1 MSNRY
6 NEDSIQKMN
15 PLEFCRHRPDSYLGS
30 NEDSSQLL
38 REIISNAS
46 DEFLIGNCSEIHV
59 EYDKKTNVA
68 KIYDTGQGIVPNV
81 IKEDG
86 KSVLEL
92 VYGEINSSGKYDK
105 SENAVYQ
112 ISTGAFGIGAFLTNA
127 LSHWLVATT
136 KRDGQL
142 EKVYFKEGRFLK
154 RESGE
159 CNKSEHGV
167 CVEFNPS
174 EEFFRDE
181 HPNIKKIKEELFN
194 LSCVCRGLKVTFND
208 EEFYHPEGLDG
219 IVQEA
224 VKNSVETISSYFS
237 FKSKASN
244 TQIFD
249 FCMTA
254 TSGGSCE
261 IIPFCNYS
269 LIETGV
275 PVSTVKST
283 ITRCFNNWAKKEG
296 MIKNNLSGAAIQ
308 EGLVIAFNLV
318 SQNIR
323 YDSQTKVR
331 VTSTED
337 NAFISSTLGNQL
349 EGWLDNHPQDAKNIL
364 NQAILSAKASEA
376 ARKAR
381 EAVKNKKNKKSKVK
395 ILHPDKL
402 KDAEFLGQ
410 DSTLLVV
417 EGLSAGASVAVA
429 RDSDNFGIL
438 MLRGKLINA
447 LSNKEDKLLKNE
459 EIQLLFQALGIEPH
473 KPYNPEDLRYGLI
486 GICTDSDSDGYHISL
501 LIMAALQ
508 HFCPQFIQEGRLC
521 WLRSPLYILKCNDGE
536 RYYFTDQELA
546 EAKKSGLPKGELQR
560 AKGLGSLSAAQ
571 ARNSMFGKN
580 QHLER
585 LNPTDESI
593 ELLQQLMGTDTD
605 FRKDFIFNNI
615 DFSEVR
621 E

>member
-1 MSNRY
+1 MRKLSNKY

-59 EYDKKTNVA
+59 EYDERTNVA
-68 KIYDTGQGIVPNV
+68 RVYDTGQGIVPNV

-105 SENAVYQ
+105 SESAVYQ

-136 KRDGQL
+136 KRDGQF
-142 EKVYFKEGRFLK
+142 EKVYFEEGEFSK
-154 RESGE
+154 RESGK
-159 CNKSEHGV
+159 CDKSEHGV

-174 EEFFRDE
+174 GEFFRDE
-181 HPNIKKIKEELFN
+181 RPNIKKIKEELFN
-194 LSCVCRGLKVTFND
+194 LSCVCKGLKVTFNG

-219 IVQEA
+219 IIQEA
-224 VKNSVETISSYFS
+224 VKNNIETIGSRFS
-237 FKSKASN
+237 FESKASN
-244 TQIFD
+244 IQIFD

-254 TSGGSCE
+254 TSNNSCE

-283 ITRCFNNWAKKEG
+283 ITRCFNDWAKEEG
-296 MIKNNLSGAAIQ
+296 LIKKNLGGGAIQ

-337 NAFISSTLGNQL
+337 NSFISSALGKQL
-349 EGWLDNHPQDAKNIL
+349 KLWLDNHPQDAKNIL
-364 NQAILSAKASEA
+364 NQAILSAKAAEA
-376 ARKAR
+376 AKKAR
-381 EAVKNKKNKKSKVK
+381 EAVKQKASAKQDKVFKMPTKLTDCWTKDRSK
-395 ILHPDKL
+395 
-402 KDAEFLGQ
+402 AE
-410 DSTLLVV
+410 LLIA
-417 EGLSAGASVAVA
+417 EGLSAASGLVAA
-429 RDSDNFGIL
+429 RDSEFQAVYGV
-438 MLRGKLINA
+438 RGKMLSILKTSPDKIMKNQEIN
-447 LSNKEDKLLKNE
+447 N
-459 EIQLLFQALGIEPH
+459 IVVALGLDYSPTTG
-473 KPYNPEDLRYGLI
+473 KMVYDKSKLRYDKVI
-486 GICTDSDSDGYHISL
+486 ACADADFDG
-501 LIMAALQ
+501 Q
-508 HFCPQFIQEGRLC
+508 
-521 WLRSPLYILKCNDGE
+521 
-536 RYYFTDQELA
+536 
-546 EAKKSGLPKGELQR
+546 
-560 AKGLGSLSAAQ
+560 
-571 ARNSMFGKN
+571 
-580 QHLER
+580 
-585 LNPTDESI
+585 
-593 ELLQQLMGTDTD
+593 
-605 FRKDFIFNNI
+605 
-615 DFSEVR
+615 
-621 E
+621 

>member
-1 MSNRY
+1 M
-6 NEDSIQKMN
+6 D

-59 EYDKKTNVA
+59 EYDKETNIA

-127 LSHWLVATT
+127 LSHWLIATT
-136 KRDGQL
+136 KRNGQF
-142 EKVYFKEGRFLK
+142 EKVYFEEGKFSK

-159 CNKSEHGV
+159 CDKSEHGV

-194 LSCVCRGLKVTFND
+194 LSCVCKGLKVTFNG

-219 IVQEA
+219 IVQRA
-224 VKNSVETISSYFS
+224 VGESIETVGSHFS
-237 FKSKASN
+237 FESKASDV
-244 TQIFD
+244 QIFD

-254 TSGGSCE
+254 TSGNSCE

-283 ITRCFNNWAKKEG
+283 ITRCFNNWAKEEG
-296 MIKNNLSGAAIQ
+296 LIKKNLGGGAIQ

-337 NAFISSTLGNQL
+337 NTFISSVLGKQL
-349 EGWLDNHPQDAKNIL
+349 ELWLDNHPQDAKNIL

-376 ARKAR
+376 AKKAR
-381 EAVKNKKNKKSKVK
+381 EAVKNKKRRANKVQ

-402 KDAEFLGQ
+402 KDAEYLGK

-417 EGLSAGASVAVA
+417 EGLSAGSSMAVA
-429 RDSDNFGIL
+429 RDPSKFGIL

-447 LSNKEDKLLKNE
+447 LTNKEEKLLKNE
-459 EIQLLFQALGIEPH
+459 EIQLLFKALNIS
-473 KPYNPEDLRYGLI
+473 PEEEYDNSKLRYGKVA
-486 GICTDSDSDGYHISL
+486 ICVDSDSDGAHISL

-508 HFCPQFIQEGRLC
+508 HFCPQFIAEKRLC
-521 WLRSPLYILKCNDGE
+521 WLRSPLYIVKNKGKE
-536 RYYFTDQELA
+536 SYFFNDQEMNA
-546 EAKKSGLPKGELQR
+546 VRGKIEGEVQR
-560 AKGLGSLSAAQ
+560 NKGLGSLSAKQAQ
-571 ARNSMFGKN
+571 NSMFGEN
-580 QHLER
+580 QHIDVLVPSEKAITLLE
-585 LNPTDESI
+585 
-593 ELLQQLMGTDTD
+593 QLMGNDTNL
-605 FRKDFIFNNI
+605 RKDYIFNNI

>member
-136 KRDGQL
+136 KRDGQF

-254 TSGGSCE
+254 TSGGGSCE

-417 EGLSAGASVAVA
+417 EG
-429 RDSDNFGIL
+429 
-438 MLRGKLINA
+438 K
-447 LSNKEDKLLKNE
+447 
-459 EIQLLFQALGIEPH
+459 
-473 KPYNPEDLRYGLI
+473 
-486 GICTDSDSDGYHISL
+486 
-501 LIMAALQ
+501 
-508 HFCPQFIQEGRLC
+508 
-521 WLRSPLYILKCNDGE
+521 
-536 RYYFTDQELA
+536 
-546 EAKKSGLPKGELQR
+546 
-560 AKGLGSLSAAQ
+560 
-571 ARNSMFGKN
+571 
-580 QHLER
+580 
-585 LNPTDESI
+585 
-593 ELLQQLMGTDTD
+593 
-605 FRKDFIFNNI
+605 
-615 DFSEVR
+615 
-621 E
+621 